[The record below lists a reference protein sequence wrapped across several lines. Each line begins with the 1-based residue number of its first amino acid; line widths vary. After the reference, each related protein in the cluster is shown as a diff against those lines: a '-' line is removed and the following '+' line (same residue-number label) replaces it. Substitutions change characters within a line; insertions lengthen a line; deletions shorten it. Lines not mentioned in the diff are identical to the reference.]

1 MIHEKE
7 TDMRMEQS
15 PARRILSVRV
25 RTGWYVGISFWTLLA
40 AYWSIQ
46 MAMGV
51 PDSYR
56 GQHRAGLLM
65 CVASLVMCAA
75 QLSSSTRWRR
85 ALTLAMLVPLA
96 AALYAVG
103 LFGG

>member
-1 MIHEKE
+1 MAI
-7 TDMRMEQS
+7 EQS
-15 PARRILSVRV
+15 PVRRISPPRG
-25 RTGWYVGISFWTLLA
+25 RAGWYVGISFWTLLA

-75 QLSSSTRWRR
+75 QLSSSTRWRH
-85 ALTLAMLVPLA
+85 ALTLGMLVPLA